1 MSEEFLP
8 SPPAFLAGPAVVLL
22 TNSGFSARVVMA
34 SAPTDHIKPVSGQ
47 LLVRGSKFFF
57 EPRQEDGKQ
66 ARTGRFSFIWNAATN
81 QGYILSEALQG
92 YAPIASTVRFTNLVV
107 QSAQTTGEKI
117 DGHPVE
123 QSRVVVAASDGNE
136 SSFEVSRAR
145 DLAGLA
151 ICIASLQAPAPS
163 TITLSQIRLEFPP
176 EKLFLP
182 PDDFTAYPN
191 EEAMMTELAA
201 RQQAVRRGG
210 READGEGEHVGGGQ
224 GRHSRGSPDTG
235 P

>member
-1 MSEEFLP
+1 VF
-8 SPPAFLAGPAVVLL
+8 L
-22 TNSGFSARVVMA
+22 TNSAGFSARVLMA
-34 SAPTDHIKPVSGQ
+34 SAPSDHMKRVSGQ
-47 LLVRGSKFFF
+47 LLARGGKFFF
-57 EPRQEDGKQ
+57 EPGQAEDGKE
-66 ARTGRFSFIWNAATN
+66 ARIGRFSFIWDASTN
-81 QGYILSEALQG
+81 QCYILSEALQG
-92 YAPIASTVRFTNLVV
+92 YAPIASTVRFTNLAV
-107 QSAQTTGEKI
+107 QSAQNTAEKI

-123 QSRVVVAASDGNE
+123 QSRVVVAAGDGKE

-151 ICIASLQAPAPS
+151 IRIVSLQAPAPS
-163 TITLSQIRLEFPP
+163 TITLSQIRLELPP

-224 GRHSRGSPDTG
+224 GRHSRGGPDTG